1 MASFDHLRKLFEA
14 SYSSRNLAGIAP
26 AAFHAH
32 VGSLIGSIDSA
43 GEGYAEPAR
52 QRDLSI
58 KFHWG
63 HTHDFGDGH
72 VYEGR
77 MGWRHV
83 DIIARFA
90 DEYGL
95 PLDLRGRKVLDI
107 GVWTGGTSLLLVAM
121 GAEVVALEEVAKYS
135 DAVNFLS
142 RSFGIGERL
151 RCMPRSLY
159 EALPMFC
166 DRFDYIIYSGV
177 VYHVSDPLMSMRLAF
192 CALRDDGSAFIE
204 TYGYASGESVC
215 RYEGPSVIHGGDRS
229 QLNRGGWNY
238 FIPSPKCLDAWCRD
252 AGFQVVR
259 IGEVD
264 ADSRLKGVAQRTAF
278 SDLCRAGLSNA
289 FVR

>member
-1 MASFDHLRKLFEA
+1 MPSFDALKQLFERT
-14 SYSSRNLAGIAP
+14 YSSKNLAGIAP

-32 VGSLIGSIDSA
+32 IASVIGSVDSA
-43 GEGYAEPAR
+43 SEGYVDPER

-63 HTHDFGDGH
+63 HTHDFGDGI

-77 MGWRHV
+77 MGWRHI
-83 DIIARFA
+83 DIVSRFI
-90 DEYGL
+90 DDFGL
-95 PLDLRGRKVLDI
+95 PRDLRGKRVLDI

-135 DAVNFLS
+135 AAVNFLS
-142 RSFGIGERL
+142 RSFGIEERL

-159 EALPMFC
+159 EALPMFS
-166 DRFDYIIYSGV
+166 DDFDFILYSGV
-177 VYHVSDPLMSMRLAF
+177 VYHVSDPLVSLRLAF
-192 CALRDDGSAFIE
+192 SALRDGGTAFIE
-204 TYGYASGESVC
+204 TYGFESPESVC
-215 RYEGPSVIHGGDRS
+215 RYEGPSIVHGGDRKL
-229 QLNRGGWNY
+229 LNRGGWNY

-264 ADSRLKGVAQRTAF
+264 RDSRLKGAAQRTAF
-278 SDLCRAGLSNA
+278 SDLCRAGLSDA